1 MKIHKSYPKTLKIVV
16 APPIGRIGSDKRR
29 CFSLLLLLF
38 PFLAYSQNYDPQ
50 QQGQAQLEQIEQ
62 ARKQLAEE
70 ITAIAENEN
79 RQAGDYRSIAET
91 IVTIGETSTQQGQ
104 AIPVPTVFDGL
115 HAVDL
120 GEELNPL
127 ETDWEN
133 LRERLEALLDQPPPQ
148 EEDQNQDGESE
159 DQENQDEQSGSDQ
172 QSKDGKENQDSE
184 DQSDESG
191 ENQQTPEQ
199 DESQQGDQ
207 SDQQGEEGAKND
219 SSEEDGHQQK
229 DPTKSPNKEHGGVGD
244 LENSPEQ
251 PELDQQQPPQPPQP
265 QQAPMQQVGGV
276 KEQGEQTARQAMA
289 QQLMDQLKQQD
300 DPGKLFMLMQQAED
314 GTPITVPK
322 NRKDW

>member
-1 MKIHKSYPKTLKIVV
+1 MRTTI
-16 APPIGRIGSDKRR
+16 A
-29 CFSLLLLLF
+29 LLLF
-38 PFLAYSQNYDPQ
+38 LSPIIAYSQNYDPQ
-50 QQGQAQLEQIEQ
+50 QVGQAQLEQ

-70 ITAIAENEN
+70 ITSIAENEN
-79 RQAGDYRSIAET
+79 RQAGDYHSIAET
-91 IVTIGETSTQQGQ
+91 IATIGETSKQQGQ
-104 AIPVPTVFDGL
+104 AVPAPTVFDGL

-127 ETDWEN
+127 ETDWPN
-133 LRERLEALLDQPPPQ
+133 LRERLEALLDQPPQQ
-148 EEDQNQDGESE
+148 EEDQNQEGESDE
-159 DQENQDEQSGSDQ
+159 QESQDEQSGSDQ
-172 QSKDGKENQDSE
+172 QNKDGKEE
-184 DQSDESG
+184 QSDESG

-199 DESQQGDQ
+199 DENQQSDPSDQPGDQ
-207 SDQQGEEGAKND
+207 GEQND
-219 SSEEDGHQQK
+219 SSGEGDQQQEA
-229 DPTKSPNKEHGGVGD
+229 PPKSPNKEHGGVGD
-244 LENSPEQ
+244 LEDSPEQ
-251 PELDQQQPPQPPQP
+251 PELDQQPPQQPPQP